1 MPSPRCPKVDR
12 KILGIQ
18 QRIDTLEA
26 KARTAPVSSDM
37 ELQAQLARF
46 LCVLSSGLIEQAL
59 IIILDNHANKKSQ
72 SRVAQYVS
80 YQLSRI
86 QNAKFEDILVTVGR
100 FDPAWRDYI
109 EKNTS
114 SEVKDAI
121 DSIVNNRNQI
131 SHGGQVGISLATFSE
146 YYKSLK
152 RFIEDLETLVDS
164 Q

>member
-1 MPSPRCPKVDR
+1 MPLRRCPKVDR

-18 QRIDTLEA
+18 QRIDSLESKA
-26 KARTAPVSSDM
+26 KTVPVSSDM

-59 IIILDNHANKKSQ
+59 IVILDDHAKRKSQ
-72 SRVAQYVS
+72 NRIAQYVS

-100 FDPAWRDYI
+100 FDPEWRDYI
-109 EKNTS
+109 EENTS

-121 DSIVNNRNQI
+121 DSLVNNRNQI
-131 SHGGQVGISLATFSE
+131 SHGGQVGISLAT
-146 YYKSLK
+146 
-152 RFIEDLETLVDS
+152 
-164 Q
+164 